1 MACPFKD
8 ALGVPGEGFHSLRFM
23 GVSVGDTVGTFVLAA
38 LVAKVFGLDY
48 VPTLIGLFIFGE
60 FLHWYFCVDT
70 TVMKL
75 LKEARRPGRAQDF

>member
-23 GVSVGDTVGTFVLAA
+23 GLAVGDTVGTFVLAA
-38 LVAKVFGLDY
+38 LVAKGFGFDY

-60 FLHWYFCVDT
+60 ILHWYFCVDT
-70 TVMKL
+70 TVIKF
-75 LKEARRPGRAQDF
+75 LKETLRPGQNQV